1 MPSQL
6 NGAAFFIEY
15 PRLGFPPRIWHYS
28 PLMASILEQITAS
41 AGSGKTYTL
50 TRRFLEY
57 LAGAIPDGAPSLCM
71 LQGAPQPTSD
81 NAPYSLAGILA
92 ATFTNKAAAEMQA
105 RVIRELKQQALAK
118 DTGDPDFPL
127 TPEQARR
134 WVRVILRRYDA
145 VNIRTI
151 DSLLNLLVRL
161 NALSLSLPPDFAPL
175 FSPDEAILPLYDILL
190 DRADREPDGDIA
202 ALFRNACRSLLFHHR
217 AKGVAAGDILR
228 GRLRELIDLHLSGAP
243 LPTEEDGEKAT
254 ARLMA
259 LHAALTE
266 AASALESLIRDENL
280 AANAHALKFLRNCCE
295 CRPLTVPGFA
305 DSYAWKDDLDA
316 WLNKAS
322 KGAASKSAHAAFHDL
337 CVTYRT
343 LATHGP
349 ALVTTREYMPLVAL
363 SNILL
368 HGLDEM
374 QREQGVVPA
383 TRLPALA
390 RESLESGNGVSD
402 AFCRLGDTL
411 VHLLFDEF
419 QDTSTDQWQ
428 AILPL
433 VEECLAR
440 GGSLTY
446 VGDVKQAIYGWRGG
460 NAELFDAVAQDGNLT
475 AMLENHTATT
485 TILSHNWRSAP
496 AVVHTNNR
504 IFGQLAEPE
513 FARRIL
519 EAMLPEATDPALF
532 ARTAAM
538 LTASF
543 SGCEQRVPDKNMVK
557 DGYVRLTRIEAK
569 YTPDL
574 MEKVK
579 EELRSLLLEEVLTR
593 RNPGE
598 VAVLVRKNSEAA
610 DVSNWLSEWGVPV
623 VTEHSFR
630 LGNHPLITRLVDAL
644 TFLEYP
650 MDDAAFWSA
659 ASCPELFGDIA
670 PEPETLPE
678 TLADWLAETRGQPNA
693 PPLYTAFRKTFPE
706 VWKKTLAPFHDQTGL
721 LSAYDMVCELIRH
734 CRLFERYPAH
744 APFLRRFAEV
754 AHAAESKG
762 NSSLSAF
769 LDYWLQTGT
778 EERVPMPE
786 NMDAVR
792 ILSMHKAKGLEFPV
806 VVVPFHH
813 QSDPPFKPLAVDNS
827 TGLQL
832 LAYRDAS
839 AAESIRGTVE
849 QINLLYVAWTRPT
862 EELYAFITQSGH
874 SASHSSLGK
883 ALETLLEDTPFS
895 GGVFSYGKAPAPEI
909 SGTPPQPANMNETP
923 GDSAESPPAEQP
935 GEPDQQSPS
944 PLMSWLPRLKIFRN
958 PMGEKGFSERQ
969 RGLLAHACLEAL
981 RLTGDGADDTA
992 TDVARAVDQGLRA
1005 FPVPMPDPEAVR
1017 RDMADML
1024 AWYASLPEAAV
1035 WMRHGTPEQPIMDAD
1050 GSLRRVDLLV
1060 DVPAAPLL
1068 AVEYKTGQPSGD
1080 HIVQVERYISLLA
1093 QSVRR
1098 SVPTREVAGIVVY
1111 LDRRELTP
1119 VRGPNSVEAT
1129 S

>member
-1 MPSQL
+1 
-6 NGAAFFIEY
+6 
-15 PRLGFPPRIWHYS
+15 
-28 PLMASILEQITAS
+28 MASALEQITAS

-50 TRRFLEY
+50 TRRFLEH

-71 LQGAPQPTSD
+71 LQGAPQPGSG

-127 TPEQARR
+127 TPEQARH

-175 FSPDEAILPLYDILL
+175 FSPDEAILPLYDVLL
-190 DRADREPDGDIA
+190 DQADREPTGAIA
-202 ALFRNACRSLLFHHR
+202 TLFRNACRSLLFHHR

-228 GRLRELIDLHLSGAP
+228 GRLRELIDLHLSGAS

-254 ARLMA
+254 ARLVA
-259 LHAALTE
+259 LHAALME
-266 AASALESLIRDENL
+266 AASALESFITDENL
-280 AANAHALKFLRNCCE
+280 SANAHALKFLRNCCE

-305 DSYAWKDDLDA
+305 DSYAWKDDIDA

-322 KGAASKSAHAAFHDL
+322 KGTASNNAQAAFHDL
-337 CVTYRT
+337 CVSYRT

-349 ALVTTREYMPLVAL
+349 ALVTTREYMPLLAL
-363 SNILL
+363 AKILL
-368 HGLDEM
+368 HGLNEM

-433 VEECLAR
+433 VEECLSR

-475 AMLENHTATT
+475 AMLENGAAATT
-485 TILSHNWRSAP
+485 LSHNWRSAP

-519 EAMLPEATDPALF
+519 EAMLPETTDPALF

-543 SGCEQRVPDKNMVK
+543 SGCEQRVPDKNMAK
-557 DGYVRLTRIEAK
+557 DGYVRLTRVEAK

-574 MEKVK
+574 MDKVK
-579 EELRSLLLEEVLTR
+579 EELRALLLEEVLTR

-650 MDDAAFWSA
+650 MDDAAFWST
-659 ASCPELFGDIA
+659 ASCPELFGGIV
-670 PEPETLPE
+670 PEPE
-678 TLADWLAETRGQPNA
+678 TLADWLAKAREHANA
-693 PPLYTAFRKTFPE
+693 PPLYAAFRKAFPE
-706 VWKKTLAPFHDQTGL
+706 AWEKTLAPFHDQTGL

-734 CRLFERYPAH
+734 CRLFERYPPH
-744 APFLRRFAEV
+744 APFLRRFTEV

-769 LDYWLQTGT
+769 LDYWLQAGT

-827 TGLQL
+827 TGMQL

-874 SASHSSLGK
+874 SASRSSLGK
-883 ALETLLEDTPFS
+883 ALEALLEDTPFS
-895 GGVFSYGKAPAPEI
+895 GGVFSYGKVPAPKTSGMPSLSPLPDEI
-909 SGTPPQPANMNETP
+909 SGDNT
-923 GDSAESPPAEQP
+923 ESLPAEQP
-935 GEPDQQSPS
+935 GKPTSEVGSEPGNEPEQPPPS

-981 RLTGDGADDTA
+981 YLTGDTA

-1005 FPVPMPDPEAVR
+1005 FPVPMPDPAAVR
-1017 RDMADML
+1017 RDMASML

-1060 DVPAAPLL
+1060 DAPAAALL
-1068 AVEYKTGQPSGD
+1068 AVEYKTGQPSDD
-1080 HIVQVERYISLLA
+1080 HIIQVERYISLLS

-1098 SVPTREVAGIVVY
+1098 NDPAREVAGVVVY
-1111 LDRRELTP
+1111 LDRKELVP
-1119 VRGPNSVEAT
+1119 VRGGNNTEAA